1 MKAIQYR
8 SYGDYSEN
16 RLVELPR
23 PQLQEGEVLVQMRT
37 VGVNPLDNT
46 FRSGRIY
53 LATPQNL
60 PRIGGQTG
68 AGAVVETK
76 SEAFKVGDRVFVRA
90 SGFGLIADGT
100 WREFVAA
107 PAATLSRIPDA
118 VDDNHAAA
126 YLAGAG
132 YLTGYLA
139 LTELAKFKPGQTVLA
154 PAIGSAVG
162 METVQVARRLGA
174 SLVISTAGNTQKAER
189 ARADGYEHV
198 IDLSRESLKDGVRR
212 ITNGRGVDVVVD
224 GVSGSLTG
232 QALASLAF
240 GGTLVIAGYAGGREA
255 EVNVTDII
263 WKAATVPRVHL
274 PTLRPA
280 DGGGSQCGA
289 AGVPRGRHVA
299 AHNRQSLPHVRS
311 GRSSPLPD
319 RGPSL
324 RASAHARAA
333 LGAVDTY
340 LSHRTVAAM
349 VTTIGIFQSRQFW
362 RKSPY
367 RHCLTSNG
375 STNNHAAS
383 LGVK

>member
-23 PQLQEGEVLVQMRT
+23 PHLREGEVLVQMRT

-46 FRSGRIY
+46 FRSGHIY

-68 AGAVVETK
+68 AGAAVETK
-76 SEAFKVGDRVFVRA
+76 SEAFKVGDRVFVRG

-118 VDDNHAAA
+118 VDDDHAAA

-139 LTELAKFKPGQTVLA
+139 LTELAKFKPGQTVMA

-162 METVQVARRLGA
+162 METAQVARRLGA
-174 SLVISTAGNTQKAER
+174 SLVISTASNTQKAER

-198 IDLSRESLKDGVRR
+198 IDLSKESLKDGVLR
-212 ITNGRGVDVVVD
+212 ITDGRGVDVVVD
-224 GVSGSLTG
+224 GVSGRLTG
-232 QALASLAF
+232 QGLASLAF

-263 WKAATVPRVHL
+263 WKAATV
-274 PTLRPA
+274 
-280 DGGGSQCGA
+280 
-289 AGVPRGRHVA
+289 RGFTFRLFA
-299 AHNRQSLPHVRS
+299 PQ
-311 GRSSPLPD
+311 
-319 RGPSL
+319 
-324 RASAHARAA
+324 
-333 LGAVDTY
+333 
-340 LSHRTVAAM
+340 TVAAANAALLAYLEEG
-349 VTTIGIFQSRQFW
+349 TLQPTIGKVFPMSEAAEAVRYLIEDRPFGRV
-362 RKSPY
+362 
-367 RHCLTSNG
+367 LM
-375 STNNHAAS
+375 HAQH
-383 LGVK
+383 